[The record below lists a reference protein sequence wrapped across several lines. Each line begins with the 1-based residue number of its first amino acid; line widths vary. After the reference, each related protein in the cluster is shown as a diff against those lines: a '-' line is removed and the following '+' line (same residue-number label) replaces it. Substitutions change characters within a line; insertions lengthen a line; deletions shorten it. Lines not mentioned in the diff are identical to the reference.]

1 MCGRRSLVV
10 HPSLRRW
17 AVVWMVTL
25 LIQTLDVARLPANG
39 PTASSQ
45 SGVLT
50 WNNGD
55 TLSGKMIA
63 YSDGHVRWHS
73 NQFSTPLEIHS
84 DFLASLAFKVG
95 PDKWAVS
102 DGFRVETSTGDVVF
116 GELVSID
123 GETVVLDSSRLGRVE
138 LRREYVREV
147 RQLKH
152 TQVVYDGPRWLDGW
166 TVLKAGRRVSE
177 WEATEH
183 GFLRTEKY
191 GGELY
196 HDLPELDVAEINLVF
211 RWSGKPGFQVDFS
224 APSELV
230 ATRPKPRLS
239 IKSWGDDVVAQ
250 SSLATTDFQHL
261 MKLADRETELRLRLV
276 WDNLAG
282 EVTISGAAGRPLGR
296 IVVDKAKGKDGFGI
310 LIKNRSDDLIVEQ
323 VRLSRWNGASR
334 SEDREDGTSYVRL
347 ASGKLI
353 SDVIESYHRS
363 SSDVQLKATD
373 AFSIDE
379 LAVAEFIPTG
389 KKHFMP
395 QHVRFEDGTEFSCE
409 VLSIDDKEFKLH
421 APISKE
427 NLTAVRRGL
436 ESIRCFQGR
445 TNEFEFHLVG
455 DGNRLSG
462 NLRPVRDSLALGWA
476 PIGSRQP
483 VGIEIGEKHT
493 IERRM
498 GQSIQPLAQLGSEV
512 IYFRD
517 DTVVIGEVKRIDE
530 QHLALAS
537 PYTDEQSVPVDEIKA
552 IEMLQGSGRVS
563 FTDPGW
569 EFMRSTRPLQR
580 AQEHMEVADPISI
593 RDLTLPHRGKIT
605 FSVSWDKDFVGLLT
619 LHLGTSRKQPRNSIA
634 RFTFAQE
641 RLSARCLMT
650 SSGASNLPPIP
661 DRRAT
666 ISLEANDRKLSVWV
680 NGIRAFTADTKSR
693 IEDTGL
699 WIQCGSARGA
709 LSTSVSKGKTRRPRL
724 VIERL
729 RIGDGAS
736 RLGAGFASAS
746 ELEMMLRLPRNRA
759 SDAPQAMLCS
769 ANGDLLRGNLLN
781 MDFEQVAF
789 ESRYE
794 EVLMPRSEVSAL
806 VWFQKTDQEKMVR
819 VSADQSVRITSRDG
833 SLLYLSQPRIVD
845 EDVVGTHRVLG
856 ICRLPLTHVLRI
868 QNGDG
873 SWPSST
879 TADWRLEPTAEPK
892 FVDDTFEQ
900 GTNSPLIGTDVRDVV
915 IPMLDGGDIRL
926 GDEGDKIVVLDF
938 WASWCAPCI
947 RSLPKLIPMLDTFPQ
962 ERVKLIAV
970 NQAEAPFTINTFLA
984 SRDLTM
990 NVGLDAETVLAR
1002 QFGVKSIPHTVIV
1015 GNGKVERVFVG
1026 APADL
1031 HESIYNAVTE
1041 LLPPAD

>member
-1 MCGRRSLVV
+1 ML
-10 HPSLRRW
+10 
-17 AVVWMVTL
+17 
-25 LIQTLDVARLPANG
+25 AR
-39 PTASSQ
+39 ASVGASQ
-45 SGVLT
+45 VGVLT

-55 TLSGKMIA
+55 MLSGDMVS
-63 YSDGHVRWHS
+63 YEEGHVRWHS
-73 NQFSTPLEIHS
+73 DQFSTPLDVHS
-84 DFLASLAFKVG
+84 DFLASIAFDVG
-95 PDKWAVS
+95 PDKVTVTDA
-102 DGFRVETSTGDVVF
+102 FRVETSSGDVVF
-116 GELVSID
+116 GELEAID
-123 GETVVLDSSRLGRVE
+123 ADTITLDSSRLGRVE
-138 LRREYVREV
+138 LAREYVREI

-224 APSELV
+224 SPSDLV

-261 MKLADRETELRLRLV
+261 LKLADREKELRLRLV

-282 EVTISGAAGRPLGR
+282 EVTINGAAGRALGR
-296 IVVDKAKGKDGFGI
+296 IVVDKAIMRNGFGI

-323 VRLSRWNGASR
+323 VRLSKWNGASR
-334 SEDREDGTSYVRL
+334 SEDRKDGTSYVRL

-353 SDVIESYHRS
+353 SDSIESYDRS
-363 SSDVQLKATD
+363 ASDVELKASD
-373 AFSIDE
+373 PFPIDE

-389 KKHFMP
+389 KKQFMP

-409 VLSIDDKEFKLH
+409 ILSIDERNFKLT
-421 APISKE
+421 APISKKVFV
-427 NLTAVRRGL
+427 ADRRGI

-462 NLRPVRDSLALGWA
+462 NLRPVHDSLALGWS

-512 IYFRD
+512 IYLRD
-517 DTVVIGEVKRIDE
+517 NTVLIGEVQRISE
-530 QHLALAS
+530 QHMALAS
-537 PYTDEQSVPVDEIKA
+537 PYAEEQTIPLHEVKA
-552 IEMLQGSGRVS
+552 VEMLQGSGRVS
-563 FTDPGW
+563 FTDPRW

-580 AQEHMEVADPISI
+580 AQEHMEIADPISI

-605 FSVSWDKDFVGLLT
+605 FNVSWDKDFVGLLT
-619 LHLGTSRKQPRNSIA
+619 LHLGTSKKQPRNSIA

-641 RLSARCLMT
+641 RLSARCLMN

-666 ISLEANDRKLSVWV
+666 ISLEADGRRLSVWV

-699 WIQCGSARGA
+699 WIQCGSARGSLGNA
-709 LSTSVSKGKTRRPRL
+709 SKKGRAQTPRL
-724 VIERL
+724 VIDRL

-736 RLGAGFASAS
+736 RLGAGFASAG

-759 SDAPQAMLCS
+759 SDAPKAMLCS
-769 ANGDLLRGNLLN
+769 TNGDLLRGNLLSLL
-781 MDFEQVAF
+781 DDQVTF

-794 EVLMPRSEVSAL
+794 EVMMSRSEVSAL
-806 VWFQKTDQEKMVR
+806 VWFRTANQQEVGNA
-819 VSADQSVRITSRDG
+819 SEESVRITSRDG
-833 SLLYLSQPRIVD
+833 SLLFLSEPRIIND
-845 EDVVGTHRVLG
+845 NVVGVHRVLG
-856 ICRLPLTHVLRI
+856 TCTLPLTHVLKI
-868 QNGDG
+868 QNGAG
-873 SWPSST
+873 PWPSST
-879 TADWRLEPTAEPK
+879 SVDWKLKPTAEPK

-915 IPMLDGGDIRL
+915 IPMLDGDQIRL

-947 RSLPKLIPMLDTFPQ
+947 RSLPKLVPMLATFPQ
-962 ERVKLIAV
+962 DRVKLIAV

-990 NVGLDAETVLAR
+990 NVGLDAETALAR
-1002 QFGVKSIPHTVIV
+1002 EFGVKSIPHTVIV

-1026 APADL
+1026 APVDL
-1031 HESIYNAVTE
+1031 HKSIYNAINE
-1041 LLPPAD
+1041 LLPPED